1 VLVTSVPSAD
11 GSGPDPLLIRL
22 PAKPAS
28 LAVIRARLRRW
39 LLTAAVSPAAAA
51 ELLLAVGEAASNAVE
66 HATRDV
72 RHDVEV
78 EVSARATAAGLE
90 VTVKDNG
97 RWHAP
102 PNRPGTRGHG
112 SKLMTALVDTITITP
127 TPNGTTVEMRKE
139 LHP

>member
-1 VLVTSVPSAD
+1 MTSVPGAD
-11 GSGPDPLLIRL
+11 RSPPAPLLIRI

-28 LAVIRARLRRW
+28 LAVIRARLRSW
-39 LLTAAVSPAAAA
+39 LSTVAVSPAAAA

-66 HATRDV
+66 HATRDA
-72 RHDVEV
+72 RHDVEL
-78 EVSARATAAGLE
+78 EVSARATSTGLA

-97 RWHAP
+97 RWRAP
-102 PNRPGTRGHG
+102 PKRPGTRGHG
-112 SKLMTALVDTITITP
+112 SKLMTALVDTVTITP

>member
-1 VLVTSVPSAD
+1 MTSVPSAD
-11 GSGPDPLLIRL
+11 PSGHDPLLIRL

-51 ELLLAVGEAASNAVE
+51 ELLLAVGEATSNAVE

-78 EVSARATAAGLE
+78 EVSAQATAAGLE

-97 RWHAP
+97 RWRAP